1 MPIPPAG
8 ARKEL
13 AKIRQE
19 LESTGTSDDYNDG
32 PYTANPTSLKE
43 LEFGPAGSGT
53 SFNQNNPVGN
63 IPDGATPHSMDEF
76 SSYNENHSGSG
87 GCFAGGQKVE
97 TKARG
102 IVNIENL
109 EVGDF
114 IKTSKGWTKFY
125 AYQYYTKTA
134 TMPFIVLQYGA
145 NKLILSPGHYLYVN
159 KSMQQA
165 KNVRIND
172 LINVDGVDTRI
183 TNISY
188 KKSIGIYCTATAN
201 GRISVNG
208 VDCSTYTDVHP
219 ILSHIFVQIVR
230 LIFLLFPNEVDKF
243 YKGETDKNSV
253 QLIAGMHKW
262 QYIGGR
268 ILGVTDKAKIK
279 KKLTLEE
286 LKNET
291 N

>member
-1 MPIPPAG
+1 MAVPGSGNQKTLGKI
-8 ARKEL
+8 RKEL
-13 AKIRQE
+13 HAT
-19 LESTGTSDDYNDG
+19 STSNDYNDG
-32 PYTANPTSLKE
+32 PKTSPATYLKK
-43 LEFGPAGSGT
+43 ASNGT
-53 SFNQNNPVGN
+53 HATINVHSTSQPNGT
-63 IPDGATPHSMDEF
+63 GAHGMNEF
-76 SSYNENHSGSG
+76 SGYSHLQQAPGG

-172 LINVDGVDTRI
+172 LINVDLMCEI
-183 TNISY
+183 
-188 KKSIGIYCTATAN
+188 
-201 GRISVNG
+201 
-208 VDCSTYTDVHP
+208 
-219 ILSHIFVQIVR
+219 
-230 LIFLLFPNEVDKF
+230 
-243 YKGETDKNSV
+243 
-253 QLIAGMHKW
+253 
-262 QYIGGR
+262 
-268 ILGVTDKAKIK
+268 
-279 KKLTLEE
+279 
-286 LKNET
+286 
-291 N
+291 

>member
-1 MPIPPAG
+1 MAVPGSGNQKTLGKI
-8 ARKEL
+8 RKEL
-13 AKIRQE
+13 HAT
-19 LESTGTSDDYNDG
+19 STSNDYDNGPKTSPATYLKKASDGTHATINVNSTSTPNASA
-32 PYTANPTSLKE
+32 PYGMN
-43 LEFGPAGSGT
+43 
-53 SFNQNNPVGN
+53 
-63 IPDGATPHSMDEF
+63 EF
-76 SSYNENHSGSG
+76 SGYSHLQQAPGGGG
-87 GCFAGGQKVE
+87 GCFAAGQKVE

-102 IVNIENL
+102 IVNIEDL
-109 EVGDF
+109 EIGEFV
-114 IKTSKGWTKFY
+114 KTSKGWTKFY

-145 NKLILSPGHYLYVN
+145 NKLVLSPGHYLYVN

-172 LINVDGVDTRI
+172 IINVDGVDTRI

-188 KKSIGIYCTATAN
+188 KKYTGIYCTATVN

-208 VDCSTYTDVHP
+208 VDCSTYTDVHH

-253 QLIAGMHKW
+253 QLIDGMHKW